1 MRNNPGKVIGFFWKG
16 KNSNYLKIN
25 DLLGNL
31 NEFHKFLNIYTQ
43 EVAFK
48 KPYPNEVLLLK
59 SFDKL
64 VWSFSEFRKNL
75 VKSVSHM
82 HIPKNYVIC
91 VLYPEQKRMNNF
103 F

>member
-1 MRNNPGKVIGFFWKG
+1 MRNNPGKVIGFFFGKE

-43 EVAFK
+43 EVTFK

-75 VKSVSHM
+75 V
-82 HIPKNYVIC
+82 
-91 VLYPEQKRMNNF
+91 
-103 F
+103 